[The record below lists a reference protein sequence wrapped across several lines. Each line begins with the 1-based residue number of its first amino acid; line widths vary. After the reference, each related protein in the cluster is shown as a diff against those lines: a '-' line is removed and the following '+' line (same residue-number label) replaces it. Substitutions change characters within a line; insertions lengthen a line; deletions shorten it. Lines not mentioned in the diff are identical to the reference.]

1 MAENFGANFS
11 IDIAN
16 LKAGLKAANR
26 MIRESESEFKAAAAG
41 MQDWTHSQ
49 EGLEKRIKMLND
61 KAGIQREKVEALKK
75 EYQRLIDKGLD
86 PTSREAQDL
95 RIKINNETAALNKS
109 EAEIKEQTE
118 ALENLGKEEREVGEE
133 AEKATSGGLTSFGV
147 ALGNLAANIISD
159 CINKLKELAAATV
172 EAGMTFE
179 SSMSKV
185 EAVSGANADEME
197 KLRDKA
203 REMGETTKFTAG
215 EAGDALNYMAMAG
228 WKTEDMLNGIDG
240 VMNLAAASGADL
252 ATTSDIVTDAL
263 TAFGE
268 GAGEAGRLA
277 DIMAAASSNANT
289 NVEMMGESFKYAAP
303 VAGALG
309 ASMEDTAT
317 AIGLMANAGIK
328 ASSAGTAL
336 RTGFSN
342 LVKPSKQ
349 AATYM
354 ERYNIEVKKN
364 VDGSV
369 DLGATME
376 DLRAKMDGVSETE
389 QAAAASAIFGKNAMS
404 GWLAIINASD
414 EDFNKLTSAINNSE
428 GAAAQ
433 MSATMLDNL
442 SGDITLMKSA
452 FEGFELTLY
461 DSFQAPLREGVQT
474 ITKELLPAATDL
486 AKGVSGAGE
495 KFGKTLAKII
505 SKLGKKISEA
515 IKKGLPKLIK
525 IITEIAPDLIKAV
538 SGIAVELVKALI
550 ASVPDLVTAVLLIA
564 NDLIKAIT
572 EELPNIVNAIVEVV
586 PDLVQALT
594 DPEMFNQLMEGSIAL
609 MMAIVDAIPVIIQA
623 LIPQIP
629 TIIDNII
636 TIMMNNIPM
645 MLDAAVQMY
654 MALISAIP
662 IMIEELI
669 PALGQIW
676 DSIYENLVVPVSEK
690 LGEMWN
696 GIKDGAA
703 TAWNGI
709 KNVFKNAGEWYSINV
724 IKPIKDKFG
733 GVWKKLKTG
742 AVDAWDGIKEAFG
755 TVGTWFKDTFTEAWQ
770 NVKDVFSAGGE
781 VFSGITEGITEAF
794 KDVVNALIRGINIVI
809 SQPFDSINDM
819 LQTLR
824 DFSFA
829 GKHPFEDLPWLD
841 TPQIPELARGGIVNG
856 RSFIAGEDGA
866 EAIIPLERNTA
877 GLRKI
882 AQILADEMSSGKTG
896 AGASYVFNQ
905 TNNSPKALSRYEIY
919 RQTRNLVAAAKG
931 V

>member
-1 MAENFGANFS
+1 MAENFGANFR
-11 IDIAN
+11 IDISD
-16 LKAGLKAANR
+16 LKAGLKTANR
-26 MIRESESEFKAAAAG
+26 MIRESESEFRAAAAG
-41 MQDWTHSQ
+41 MDDWTHSQ

-86 PTSREAQDL
+86 PTSREASDL

-185 EAVSGANADEME
+185 EAVSGATADEME

-203 REMGETTKFTAG
+203 REMGETTQFTAG

-328 ASSAGTAL
+328 ASNAGTAL

-354 ERYNIEVKKN
+354 ERYNIEIKKN
-364 VDGSV
+364 ADGSV

-376 DLRAKMDGVSETE
+376 DLRAKMDGISETE

-414 EDFNKLTSAINNSE
+414 ADFNKLTDAINNSE

-474 ITKELLPAATDL
+474 ITKELLPAAADL

-550 ASVPDLVTAVLLIA
+550 ASVPDLVTAILLIA

-572 EELPNIVNAIVEVV
+572 EELPNLVNAIVEVV

-623 LIPQIP
+623 LVPQIP
-629 TIIDNII
+629 TIVENITQI
-636 TIMMNNIPM
+636 LVENAPL
-645 MLDAAVQMY
+645 MLEASVQLFMG
-654 MALISAIP
+654 MVDAIP
-662 IMIEELI
+662 VFIEELI

-676 DSIYENLVVPVSEK
+676 DSIHDNLVVPASEK
-690 LGEMWN
+690 LAEMW
-696 GIKDGAA
+696 DGVKKGASN
-703 TAWNGI
+703 AWKGM
-709 KNVFKNAGEWYSINV
+709 KNVFKNAGDWYGTNV
-724 IKPIKDKFG
+724 GKPIKEKFS

-742 AVDAWDGIKEAFG
+742 AADAWEGIKEAFG
-755 TVGTWFKDTFTEAWQ
+755 SVSDWFKDTFSEAWQ
-770 NVKDVFSAGGE
+770 KVKDVFSTGGE
-781 VFSGITEGITEAF
+781 VFTGIVDGISDAF
-794 KDVVNALIRGINIVI
+794 KTVVNALIRGINAVVAT
-809 SQPFDSINDM
+809 PFNTINDM
-819 LQTLR
+819 LQVLR

-841 TPQIPELARGGIVNG
+841 TPQIPELARGGIVDG
-856 RSFIAGEDGA
+856 RSFIAGEDGT

-877 GLRKI
+877 GLKKI
-882 AQILADEMSSGKTG
+882 AQLLAAEMSNGKTS

-919 RQTRNLVAAAKG
+919 RQTRNLVAMAKG

>member
-1 MAENFGANFS
+1 MAENFGAKFS
-11 IDIAN
+11 IDIN
-16 LKAGLKAANR
+16 DLQAGLKAANR
-26 MIRESESEFKAAAAG
+26 MIRESESKFRAAAAG

-61 KAGIQREKVEALKK
+61 KASIQREKVEALNKG
-75 EYQRLIDKGLD
+75 YQRLIDDGLD
-86 PTSREAQDL
+86 PTSARAQNL

-109 EAEIKEQTE
+109 EAEIKEQTK
-118 ALENLGKEEREVGEE
+118 ALDELGDEEREVGDE

-159 CINKLKELAAATV
+159 CINKLKELATATV

-185 EAVSGANADEME
+185 EAVSGATADEME

-203 REMGETTKFTAG
+203 REMGETTQFTAG

-336 RTGFSN
+336 RSGFSN

-354 ERYNIEVKKN
+354 EKYNIELQKN
-364 VDGSV
+364 ADGSV

-376 DLRAKMDGVSETE
+376 DLRAKMNGISESE
-389 QAAAASAIFGKNAMS
+389 QAAAASAIFGKSAMS

-414 EDFNKLTSAINNSE
+414 EDFNKLTNAINNSE

-442 SGDITLMKSA
+442 QGDITLMKSA

-525 IITEIAPDLIKAV
+525 IITALAPDLIKAV

-550 ASVPDLVTAVLLIA
+550 ASVPDLVTAILLIA

-586 PDLVQALT
+586 PELVAALT

-609 MMAIVDAIPVIIQA
+609 MMAMVDAIPVIIQA

-636 TIMMNNIPM
+636 TILMDNTPM

-662 IMIEELI
+662 IMIQELI

-676 DSIYENLVVPVSEK
+676 DSIYENLVVPASKK

-703 TAWNGI
+703 TAWKGI

-724 IKPIKDKFG
+724 IKPIKDKFA

-755 TVGTWFKDTFTEAWQ
+755 TVGTWFRDTFTEAWQ
-770 NVKDVFSAGGE
+770 NVKDVFSTGGE

-794 KDVVNALIRGINIVI
+794 KDVVNALIRGINVVV

-866 EAIIPLERNTA
+866 EAIIPLERNTE
-877 GLRKI
+877 GLKKI
-882 AQILADEMSSGKTG
+882 AQLLAAEMSSGKTS

-919 RQTRNLVAAAKG
+919 RQTRNLVAMAKG